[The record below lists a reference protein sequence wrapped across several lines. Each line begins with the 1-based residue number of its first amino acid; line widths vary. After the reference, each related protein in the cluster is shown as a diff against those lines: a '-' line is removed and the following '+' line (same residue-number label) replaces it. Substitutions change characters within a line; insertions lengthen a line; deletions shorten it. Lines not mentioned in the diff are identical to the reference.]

1 MVEPLLVLGVFIS
14 LSAVATR
21 QCSAR
26 RVAVCQFSC
35 VMVLMVLAVPAFAQ
49 SPDAPARDEGSSF
62 LWEVAKATAVD
73 PTTYAPAATAYGAM
87 RLDWG
92 SSQVLFQ
99 NGYVEHNPR
108 YTISGRSRDVPLSYA
123 AGNRKI
129 FRDSLQIL
137 QMSVVNNLTANF
149 VERALIQRHP
159 NHKKL
164 FRTIGWIERVGFASY
179 WSYRLSAG
187 HLRAWQDNER
197 LARQRGYK

>member
-1 MVEPLLVLGVFIS
+1 MVAPLLVLGVFI
-14 LSAVATR
+14 LISAVVACR
-21 QCSAR
+21 CSAR

-35 VMVLMVLAVPAFAQ
+35 VVLMLLAAPVFAQ
-49 SPDAPARDEGSSF
+49 SPDAPARDEGSF
-62 LWEVAKATAVD
+62 LWDVAKATAVD

-108 YTISGRSRDVPLSYA
+108 YTISGRSHDVPLSYA
-123 AGNRKI
+123 AGNGKI

-164 FRTIGWIERVGFASY
+164 FRTLGWIERVGFASY